1 VALGSRPV
9 VQSLPTD
16 FMRMPAW
23 TTIKRHMDRAAWIRE
38 QRRINEERMDMLFA
52 PIYDEHWGGHITP
65 THQRMVERFLALLP
79 SRAHVLDAACGTGK
93 YWPLL
98 LQTTH
103 SLLGIDQSG
112 GMVRRAQA
120 KFPEV
125 PTEKLGLQELSFQDT
140 FDGIVCIDA
149 IENVF
154 PEDWP
159 PVLQNFYRALQSRGF
174 LYLTVEIPEDDL
186 PTVFQTAVEAGLPVV
201 EGEWVH
207 EGAYHY
213 YPTVDQVRA
222 WVEAAGFV
230 LLDEAVGDGYHHLL
244 LRRG

>member
-1 VALGSRPV
+1 MRI
-9 VQSLPTD
+9 PTL
-16 FMRMPAW
+16 A
-23 TTIKRHMDRAAWIRE
+23 TIKGHMERAAWIRE
-38 QRRINEERMDMLFA
+38 RRRIHEERMDMLFA
-52 PIYDEHWGGHITP
+52 PIYDEHWGGHINP
-65 THQRMVERFLALLP
+65 THQHMVERFLALLP

-98 LQTTH
+98 LRASH

-112 GMVRRAQA
+112 GMLRRAQA

-125 PTEKLGLQELSFQDT
+125 PTEKLGLQELSFQET

-149 IENVF
+149 MENVF

-159 PVLQNFYRALQSRGF
+159 HVLRNFYRALKPHGL

-201 EGEWVH
+201 EGEWVQ
-207 EGAYHY
+207 EEAYHY
-213 YPTVDQVRA
+213 YPTARQVRA
-222 WVEAAGFV
+222 WVGAASFV
-230 LLDEAVGDGYHHLL
+230 FLDEAVGDGYHHVLA
-244 LRRG
+244 RRG